1 LVDKVLNNSPGNFL
15 AFVITKNLLV
25 PEIMKYNLSPDHKLL
40 TGQSVLLIEDDEVNQ
55 ILLSRMINE
64 QGGHCHLVAD
74 KDVAIHEVKNLK
86 PDLVIV
92 DISLKGI
99 KTLDYIRVIKSL
111 LPGKAL
117 ILGITSINY
126 RGRAI
131 FHGLDGV
138 MYKPIDYGNFKDSLL
153 RLLTS

>member
-1 LVDKVLNNSPGNFL
+1 MF
-15 AFVITKNLLV
+15 V
-25 PEIMKYNLSPDHKLL
+25 PEMMKYNPSPDHKLL
-40 TGQSVLLIEDDEVNQ
+40 MGQTVLLIEDDEVNQ
-55 ILLSRMINE
+55 ILLSRMISE
-64 QGGHCHLVAD
+64 QGGYCHLVTD
-74 KDVAIHEVKNLK
+74 KDAAIEEVKSLK

-92 DISLKGI
+92 DISMKRI

-111 LPGKAL
+111 LPGNAL

-131 FHGLDGV
+131 FHGLDEV
-138 MYKPIDYGNFKDSLL
+138 MYKPIDYGNFKHSLL